1 MEKSEAEALIAKTV
15 KETLR
20 QLRDAGLL
28 PRMARGS
35 IRRTEEL
42 LRVYPK
48 IRLSEDKTAT
58 RRTVERVDMAL
69 DEIRNDPYFRIIPAF
84 YFDGITR
91 DMIAMELGVSV
102 GTISRNKAR
111 LLEELA
117 PLLFSESVVGEL
129 YSTK

>member
-58 RRTVERVDMAL
+58 RRTVERV
-69 DEIRNDPYFRIIPAF
+69 EIRNDPYFRIIPLF